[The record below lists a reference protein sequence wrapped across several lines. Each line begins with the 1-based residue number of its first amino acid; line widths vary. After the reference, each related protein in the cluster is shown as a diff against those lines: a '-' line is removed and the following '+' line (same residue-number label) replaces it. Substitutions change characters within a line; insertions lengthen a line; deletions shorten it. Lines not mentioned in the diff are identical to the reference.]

1 MPMAGG
7 TSSIDLAGQESQT
20 SRFSPAPPSDILRGP
35 QTGFQPVMPMAGGT
49 SSIDLAGQESQTSRF
64 SPAPPDDNS
73 RNFILRRGT
82 MPSINCSAGV
92 KYTNSKRAAYYHTT
106 IDSENIATG
115 STNGYLITDDDEVP
129 YQRRNIIKVDD
140 DDHTL
145 PAHQGILPNHMLI
158 YSPPQE
164 PETTYLHVLA
174 LNIAAQDDSTTEPPG
189 HCQSRMSQNQ
199 PPDLGVQNTFILP
212 ADDTTSL
219 IRDKIN
225 C

>member
-1 MPMAGG
+1 MEHLKSQGETPRKFKNARSSVRTPSSHCPNNAQSSSLGRKSMENL
-7 TSSIDLAGQESQT
+7 TSQGDTPRS
-20 SRFSPAPPSDILRGP
+20 FK
-35 QTGFQPVMPMAGGT
+35 
-49 SSIDLAGQESQTSRF
+49 
-64 SPAPPDDNS
+64 NS
-73 RNFILRRGT
+73 RNSILRRGT
-82 MPSINCSAGV
+82 MPSINCSTGV
-92 KYTNSKRAAYYHTT
+92 KYTNSKRTVYYHTT

-115 STNGYLITDDDEVP
+115 VTNGHFITNDDEVP

-140 DDHTL
+140 DAHTL
-145 PAHQGILPNHMLI
+145 PAHQGELLIHMLI
-158 YSPPQE
+158 FSPPQE
-164 PETTYLHVLA
+164 PETAYPHVLA
-174 LNIAAQDDSTTEPPG
+174 LNIAAQEDSTTEPSG